1 MLAEI
6 FRFELRYQLR
16 QPVFLL
22 AAAFFFLS
30 AFLAVTTDAVV
41 IGGAIGNVDRN
52 APFVIVQ
59 LLLVMSLMGVFVTTA
74 FVASPVLR
82 DRETGTHELFFSSPI
97 RKRDYLVGR
106 FAGAM
111 AVALAVFVPVAL
123 GVLLGSLMPWL
134 EPERVGPFRLG
145 PYLQGLL
152 VFVVPNVLFTG
163 SVQFALATVTRSLVA
178 TYASVVGMFVAY
190 GIAGSLLSD
199 IENESLAAMLDPFG
213 GGAFGIATRYWTV
226 AERNTMLLPVD
237 GALLANRLVVLGL
250 GALVLAA
257 AYRRFSFTVV
267 ERQPGR
273 RWWQWWRRGRD
284 ERSAEPVDPG
294 APRGGEG
301 GASSAETL
309 VAPAST
315 AVPALPGAP
324 GRVTLR
330 FSGLRQLAR
339 QTRLEVTGVV
349 RSMAFLV
356 ILAFG
361 VLNMIG
367 NSSMVDRLFGT
378 PVYPVTHLMISI
390 LQGGVLFVLI
400 IVTFYSG
407 ELVWRERTA
416 RVHELFDA
424 LPMPNWALWGAKLI
438 ALALV
443 VAALMLVSMLTGM
456 GIQAGRGY
464 YDFEVGL
471 YLRGLLLVGG
481 FPFLFAAV
489 AALFLQVAANNRY
502 LGYLL
507 MILYFISGPV
517 LAAWDFDHRLYQFGG
532 VPGAPYSDMNGFGH
546 FVQPLV
552 WFRVY
557 WTLGAGLLAVV
568 IHLLWVRGVAAGLRD
583 RLRIARQ
590 RFTPVVRATAG
601 AFALGFVATG
611 GYIFYNTNVLNEYV
625 PGDLREER
633 LARYERQYKQ
643 YEALPQPKITALYA
657 EVDIYPERRAVDIRG
672 RYTLR
677 NPDDSPVNALHLT
690 INPVLIVRSIDAPGL
705 RLELDD
711 DTLGYRIYDLDA
723 PLAPGASMEL
733 AFEVAVENP
742 GFVNSG
748 SNTSVVAN
756 GTFFNNFAYLPRIG
770 YARGAELVD
779 PNDRRRLGLAPIQR
793 MPSIDDAAA
802 RRNHYI
808 TPESDWIDFE
818 TVVSTSADQI
828 ALAPGYLQREW
839 TEGGRRYF
847 HYEMDAPIL
856 GLVAWLSADWEVARD
871 RWNDVAIE
879 IYHHPAHTYNV
890 ERMIDAVKKS
900 LDYLTSQFSPY
911 QHRQIRIVEFPRYA
925 RFAQS
930 LPNTIPFSESIG
942 FIARLD
948 EDDEE
953 AIDYPFYVT
962 AHEVAHQWWAHQVVG
977 GRVQGATVLSETMSQ
992 YAALMIMEREY
1003 GREQMRRFLKYE
1015 LDAYLSQRG
1024 GELIEELPLL
1034 RVENQGYIHYRKGS
1048 LVMYALRDYVGEEV
1062 LNAAL
1067 RRYVEAVGFQEPP
1080 YTYSREFLS
1089 FVREAVPP
1097 ELEYVIEDLFETITL
1112 YDNRL
1117 VDATYEPAPG
1127 GGYAVRLEVEAK
1139 KYRADGQGVETEIPV
1154 DDWID
1159 VAVFG
1164 EREPGA
1170 SPEGK
1175 LLALE
1180 KRKIDAGEAV
1190 LELVVD
1196 EEPRRAGI
1204 DPFTKLIDR
1213 NPDNNVAGVSLAD
1226 GS

>member
-16 QPVFLL
+16 QPIFLL

-41 IGGAIGNVDRN
+41 IGGSIGNVDRN
-52 APFVIVQ
+52 APFVILQ
-59 LLLVMSLMGVFVTTA
+59 LLLVMSLLGVFVTTA

-82 DRETGTHELFFSSPI
+82 DHEAGTHELFFTTPI

-134 EPERVGPFRLG
+134 DPERVGPFRAG

-152 VFVVPNVLFTG
+152 LFVVPNVLFTG
-163 SVQFALATVTRSLVA
+163 SVQFALATLTRSLVA

-190 GIAGSLLSD
+190 GIAGNLLAD
-199 IENESLAAMLDPFG
+199 IENETLAAMLDPFG

-250 GALVLAA
+250 AVLVFAA

-267 ERQPGR
+267 DRRPGR
-273 RWWQWWRRGRD
+273 RWWPWRRGRD
-284 ERSAEPVDPG
+284 EGLAEPGDPSRDAVEAQG
-294 APRGGEG
+294 A
-301 GASSAETL
+301 A
-309 VAPAST
+309 
-315 AVPALPGAP
+315 AVPALPGSS

-339 QTRLEVTGVV
+339 QTRLEVAGVV

-361 VLNMIG
+361 VLNMLG

-424 LPMPNWALWGAKLI
+424 LPVPNWALWGAKLI
-438 ALALV
+438 ALALI
-443 VAALMLVSMLTGM
+443 VAALMLVSILTGM
-456 GIQAGRGY
+456 GIQAWRGY

-471 YLRGLLLVGG
+471 YLRGLLLAGG

-489 AALFLQVAANNRY
+489 VALFLQVAANNRY

-507 MILYFISGPV
+507 MILYFISVPV

-532 VPGAPYSDMNGFGH
+532 APGAPYSDMNGFGH

-552 WFRVY
+552 WFSLY
-557 WTLGAGLLAVV
+557 WTLGAGMLAVV
-568 IHLLWVRGVAAGLRD
+568 IHLLWVRGVAGGLRD

-590 RFTPVVRATAG
+590 RFTPAVRATAG
-601 AFALGFVATG
+601 AFALGFVAAG
-611 GYIFYNTNVLNEYV
+611 AYIFYNTNVLNEYV
-625 PGDLREER
+625 PGDLQEER

-677 NPDDSPVNALHLT
+677 NPEESPVDALHLSL
-690 INPVLIVRSIDAPGL
+690 NPELIVRSIDAPGL

-770 YARGAELVD
+770 YARAVELVD

-802 RRNHYI
+802 RRHHYI

-818 TVVSTSADQI
+818 TVVSTSPDQI

-879 IYHHPAHTYNV
+879 VYHHHAHTYNV

-1015 LDAYLSQRG
+1015 LDSYLSQRG

-1048 LVMYALRDYVGEEV
+1048 LVMYALRDYVGEEA

-1067 RRYVEAVGFQEPP
+1067 RRYVEAVRFQEPP

-1097 ELEYVIEDLFETITL
+1097 ELDYIIEDLFETITL

-1127 GGYAVRLEVEAK
+1127 GGYVVRLEVEAK

-1159 VAVFG
+1159 LAVFG
-1164 EREPGA
+1164 TRAPGA

-1180 KRKIDAGEAV
+1180 KRRIDDGRATF
-1190 LELVVD
+1190 ELVVD

-1213 NPDNNVAGVSLAD
+1213 NPDNNVAAVSVAD

>member
-6 FRFELRYQLR
+6 LRFELRYQLR

-41 IGGAIGNVDRN
+41 IGGSIGNVDRN
-52 APFVIVQ
+52 APFVILQ
-59 LLLVMSLMGVFVTTA
+59 LLLVMSLLGVFVTTA

-82 DRETGTHELFFSSPI
+82 DHETGTHELFFTTPI

-106 FAGAM
+106 FVGALV
-111 AVALAVFVPVAL
+111 VALAVFVPVTLA
-123 GVLLGSLMPWL
+123 VLLGSLMPWL
-134 EPERVGPFRLG
+134 EPERVGPFRAG

-152 VFVVPNVLFTG
+152 IFVVPNVLFTG
-163 SVQFALATVTRSLVA
+163 SLQFALATATRSLVA
-178 TYASVVGMFVAY
+178 TYASVVGLFVAY
-190 GIAGSLLSD
+190 GVAGNLLAD
-199 IENESLAAMLDPFG
+199 VENETLAAMLDPFG
-213 GGAFGIATRYWTV
+213 GGAFGTATRYWTV
-226 AERNTMLLPVD
+226 AERNTMLLPLD
-237 GALLANRLVVLGL
+237 GALLANRLAVLGL
-250 GALVLAA
+250 AVLVFAI
-257 AYRRFSFTVV
+257 AYRSFSFTVV
-267 ERQPGR
+267 ERRPGR
-273 RWWQWWRRGRD
+273 RWWWRR
-284 ERSAEPVDPG
+284 ERRPADAGAPSGEEAVAPG
-294 APRGGEG
+294 AGELD
-301 GASSAETL
+301 AS
-309 VAPAST
+309 VST
-315 AVPALPGAP
+315 AVPALPGAS
-324 GRVTLR
+324 GSMTLD

-339 QTRLEVTGVV
+339 QTRLEVAGVV
-349 RSMAFLV
+349 RSTAFLV

-361 VLNMIG
+361 VLNMLG
-367 NSSMVDRLFGT
+367 NSSMVDRIFGT

-438 ALALV
+438 ALALI

-456 GIQAGRGY
+456 GIQAWRGY

-471 YLRGLLLVGG
+471 YLRGLVLAGG

-489 AALFLQVAANNRY
+489 VALFLQVAANSRY

-507 MILYFISGPV
+507 MILYFISAPV
-517 LAAWDFDHRLYQFGG
+517 LAAWDFDHRLYQLGG
-532 VPGAPYSDMNGFGH
+532 APGAPYSDMNGFGH

-552 WFRVY
+552 WFSLY
-557 WTLGAGLLAVV
+557 WTLGAGMLAVLV
-568 IHLLWVRGVAAGLRD
+568 HLLWVRGVAGGLRD

-590 RFTPVVRATAG
+590 RFTPSVRATAG
-601 AFALGFVATG
+601 AFALAFVAAG
-611 GYIFYNTNVLNEYV
+611 SYIFYNTNVLNEYV

-633 LARYERQYKQ
+633 VARYERQYKQ
-643 YEALPQPKITALYA
+643 YEDLPQPKITALYA

-677 NPDDSPVNALHLT
+677 NPEESPVDVLHLS
-690 INPVLIVRSIDAPGL
+690 INPELIVRSIGAPGL

-711 DTLGYRIYDLDA
+711 DTLGYRIYGLDA

-733 AFEVAVENP
+733 AFDVAIENP

-770 YARGAELVD
+770 YARAVELVD

-793 MPSIDDAAA
+793 MPSLDDAEA
-802 RRNHYI
+802 RRHHYI

-839 TEGGRRYF
+839 TEDGRRFF
-847 HYEMDAPIL
+847 HYRMDAPIL

-879 IYHHPAHTYNV
+879 VYHHHAHTYNV

-948 EDDEE
+948 EDDED

-962 AHEVAHQWWAHQVVG
+962 AHEVAHQWWAHQVIG

-1015 LDAYLSQRG
+1015 LDSYLSQRG

-1048 LVMYALRDYVGEEV
+1048 LVMYALRDYVGEDA

-1067 RRYVEAVGFQEPP
+1067 RRYVEAVRFQEPP
-1080 YTYSREFLS
+1080 YTYAREFLS

-1117 VDATYEPAPG
+1117 LDATYEPAPG
-1127 GGYAVRLEVEAK
+1127 GGYVVRLEVEAK

-1159 VAVFG
+1159 LAVFG
-1164 EREPGA
+1164 DREPGA

-1180 KRKIDAGEAV
+1180 KRRIDAGETV
-1190 LELVVD
+1190 FELVVD

-1213 NPDNNVAGVSLAD
+1213 NPDNNVAGVRVAD

>member
-6 FRFELRYQLR
+6 LRFELRYQLR
-16 QPVFLL
+16 QPVFVL

-41 IGGAIGNVDRN
+41 IGGSIGNVNRN
-52 APFVIVQ
+52 APFVILQ

-74 FVASPVLR
+74 FLASPVLR
-82 DRETGTHELFFSSPI
+82 DRETGTHELFFSTPI

-106 FAGAM
+106 FVGALV
-111 AVALAVFVPVAL
+111 VALAVFVPVVL

-163 SVQFALATVTRSLVA
+163 SLQFALATATRSLVA

-190 GIAGSLLSD
+190 GIAGSLLAD
-199 IENESLAAMLDPFG
+199 IENENLAAMLDPFG

-250 GALVLAA
+250 AALVFAA

-267 ERQPGR
+267 EGRPGHR
-273 RWWQWWRRGRD
+273 WRWWRARRTAGTR
-284 ERSAEPVDPG
+284 EPGGKDVDAGDAAARAAVPSR
-294 APRGGEG
+294 AAVP
-301 GASSAETL
+301 
-309 VAPAST
+309 APA
-315 AVPALPGAP
+315 AVPALPAAP
-324 GRVTLR
+324 PPVTLH

-339 QTRLEVTGVV
+339 QTRLEVASVA

-361 VLNMIG
+361 ILNMLG

-400 IVTFYSG
+400 IVTFYGG
-407 ELVWRERTA
+407 ELAWRERTA

-443 VAALMLVSMLTGM
+443 VAALMLVSILTGM
-456 GIQAGRGY
+456 GIQAWRGY

-471 YLRGLLLVGG
+471 YLRGVLLVGG

-489 AALFLQVAANNRY
+489 VALFLQVVANNRY

-517 LAAWDFDHRLYQFGG
+517 LAAWDFDHGLYQLGG
-532 VPGAPYSDMNGFGH
+532 SPGVPYSDMNGFGH

-552 WFRVY
+552 WFRLY
-557 WTLGAGLLAVV
+557 WTLGAGLLAVA
-568 IHLLWVRGVAAGLRD
+568 IHLLWVRGTAGGLRD
-583 RLRIARQ
+583 RLRLARQ
-590 RFTPVVRATAG
+590 RFTPAVRATAG
-601 AFALGFVATG
+601 ALALCFAACGA
-611 GYIFYNTNVLNEYV
+611 YIFYNTNVLNEYV
-625 PGDLREER
+625 PGDVREER
-633 LARYERQYKQ
+633 LARYERDYKQ
-643 YEALPQPKITALYA
+643 YEALPQPKIAALYA

-677 NPDDSPVNALHLT
+677 NTEESPVDALHMS
-690 INPVLIVRSIDAPGL
+690 INPDVTVRSMDAQGL

-711 DTLGYRIYDLDA
+711 DTLGYRIYGLAA
-723 PLAPGASMEL
+723 PLAPGATMEL
-733 AFEVAVENP
+733 AFEVAIENP

-756 GTFFNNFAYLPRIG
+756 GTFFNSFTYLPRIG

-802 RRNHYI
+802 RRDHYI
-808 TPESDWIDFE
+808 TAESDWIDFE

-839 TEGGRRYF
+839 TEDGRRYF
-847 HYEMDAPIL
+847 HYRMDAPIL

-879 IYHHPAHTYNV
+879 VYHHHAHTYNV

-953 AIDYPFYVT
+953 AIDYPFYVI

-977 GRVQGATVLSETMSQ
+977 GRVQSATVLSETMSQ

-1015 LDAYLSQRG
+1015 LDSYLSQRG

-1048 LVMYALRDYVGEEV
+1048 LVMYALRDYVGEDA

-1067 RRYVEAVGFQEPP
+1067 RRYVEAVRFQEPP
-1080 YTYSREFLS
+1080 YTYSREFPS

-1127 GGYAVRLEVEAK
+1127 GGYVVRLEVEAK

-1164 EREPGA
+1164 DREPGA

-1180 KRKIDAGEAV
+1180 KRKIDGGDTV
-1190 LELVVD
+1190 FELVVD

-1213 NPDNNVAGVSLAD
+1213 NPDNNVASANPAD

>member
-30 AFLAVTTDAVV
+30 AFLAVTTDVVV
-41 IGGAIGNVDRN
+41 IGGSIGNVDRN
-52 APFVIVQ
+52 APFVILQ

-82 DRETGTHELFFSSPI
+82 DRETGTHELFFSAPI

-106 FAGAM
+106 FAGAL
-111 AVALAVFVPVAL
+111 AVALAVFVPVVL

-134 EPERVGPFRLG
+134 DPERVGPLRLG

-152 VFVVPNVLFTG
+152 VFVLPTVLFTG
-163 SVQFALATVTRSLVA
+163 SIQFALATLTRSLVA
-178 TYASVVGMFVAY
+178 TYASVVGLFVAY
-190 GIAGSLLSD
+190 GVAGNLLAD
-199 IENESLAAMLDPFG
+199 VENETLAAMLDPFG
-213 GGAFGIATRYWTV
+213 GGAFGVATRYWTV
-226 AERNTMLLPVD
+226 AERNTLLLPLD
-237 GALLANRLVVLGL
+237 GTLLANRLLVVGL
-250 GALVLAA
+250 AVLVFAA
-257 AYRRFSFTVV
+257 AYRRFSFTVA
-267 ERQPGR
+267 ERAGR
-273 RWWQWWRRGRD
+273 RWWRRR
-284 ERSAEPVDPG
+284 ERMPADWAESSGGETG
-294 APRGGEG
+294 APSGGG
-301 GASSAETL
+301 L
-309 VAPAST
+309 DAPVST
-315 AVPALPGAP
+315 AVPALPGAS
-324 GRVTLR
+324 GMVTLH
-330 FSGLRQLAR
+330 FSGIRQLAR
-339 QTRLEVTGVV
+339 QTRMEVAGVV
-349 RSMAFLV
+349 RSTAFLV

-367 NSSMVDRLFGT
+367 NSSMVDRLYGT
-378 PVYPVTHLMISI
+378 PVHPVTHLMMTI
-390 LQGGVLFVLI
+390 LQGSALFVLI

-407 ELVWRERTA
+407 ELVWRERAA

-438 ALALV
+438 ALAVV
-443 VAALMLVSMLTGM
+443 VAALMLVSILTGM
-456 GIQAGRGY
+456 GIQAWRGY

-471 YLRGLLLVGG
+471 YLRGTLLAGG
-481 FPFLFAAV
+481 VPFLLAAV
-489 AALFLQVAANNRY
+489 LALFLQVAVNNRY

-517 LAAWDFDHRLYQFGG
+517 LSAWDFDHRLYQYGSA
-532 VPGAPYSDMNGFGH
+532 PGAPYSDMNGFGH
-546 FVQPLV
+546 FVEPLV
-552 WFRVY
+552 WFHLY
-557 WTLGAGLLAVV
+557 WTLGAGMLAVV
-568 IHLLWVRGVAAGLRD
+568 IHLLWVRGVAGGLRD
-583 RLRIARQ
+583 RLRLARQ
-590 RFTPVVRATAG
+590 RFTPGVRLTAG
-601 AFALGFVATG
+601 ALALGFAGSG

-625 PGDLREER
+625 PGDVREER

-677 NPDDSPVNALHLT
+677 NTTPAPVDALHLT
-690 INPVLIVRSIDAPGL
+690 INPVLTVRSVDAPGL
-705 RLELDD
+705 RPRLDD

-733 AFEVAVENP
+733 AFDVAIENP
-742 GFVNSG
+742 GFVNGG
-748 SNTSVVAN
+748 SNRSVVAN
-756 GTFFNNFAYLPRIG
+756 GTFFNNFAYFPRIG
-770 YARGAELVD
+770 YAREAELGN
-779 PNDRRRLGLAPIQR
+779 PNDRRRLGLAPIR
-793 MPSIDDAAA
+793 RLPSLDDAAA
-802 RRNHYI
+802 RRHHYI

-818 TVVSTSADQI
+818 TVVSTSADQV

-847 HYEMDAPIL
+847 HYRMDAPIL

-879 IYHHPAHTYNV
+879 VYHHHAHTYNV

-900 LDYLTSQFSPY
+900 LDYLTGEFGPY
-911 QHRQIRIVEFPRYA
+911 QHRQLRIVEFPRYA
-925 RFAQS
+925 GFAQS

-948 EDDEE
+948 EDDAE

-977 GRVQGATVLSETMSQ
+977 GRVQGATLLSETMSQ
-992 YAALMIMEREY
+992 YAALMVMEREY
-1003 GREQMRRFLKYE
+1003 GRDQMRRFLKYE
-1015 LDAYLSQRG
+1015 LDGYLRARG

-1048 LVMYALRDYVGEEV
+1048 LVMYALRDYVGEEA

-1067 RRYVEAVGFQEPP
+1067 RRYVEAVRFQEPP
-1080 YTYSREFLS
+1080 YTYAREFLS

-1117 VDATYEPAPG
+1117 VDATYEPAPD
-1127 GGYAVRLEVEAK
+1127 GGYLVRLEVEAQK
-1139 KYRADGQGVETEIPV
+1139 FRADGQGVETEVPV

-1164 EREPGA
+1164 DREPGA

-1175 LLALE
+1175 LLVLE
-1180 KRKIDAGEAV
+1180 KRRIDGGRTTF
-1190 LELVVD
+1190 ELVVD

-1213 NPDNNVAGVSLAD
+1213 NPDNNVAGVDAAD

>member
-30 AFLAVTTDAVV
+30 AFLAVTTDALV
-41 IGGAIGNVDRN
+41 IGGPIGNVDLN
-52 APFVIVQ
+52 APFVILQ
-59 LLLVMSLMGVFVTTA
+59 LLLVMSLLGVFVTTA

-82 DRETGTHELFFSSPI
+82 DRETGTHELFFATPI

-106 FAGAM
+106 FAGAL
-111 AVALAVFVPVAL
+111 AVALAVFVPVLL
-123 GVLLGSLMPWL
+123 GVLIGSLMPWL
-134 EPERVGPFRLG
+134 DPERVGPFRPG

-163 SVQFALATVTRSLVA
+163 SLQFALATLTRSLVA

-190 GIAGSLLSD
+190 GIAGNLLAD
-199 IENESLAAMLDPFG
+199 IENETLAGLLDPFG
-213 GGAFGIATRYWTV
+213 GGAFGMATRYWTV
-226 AERNTMLLPVD
+226 AERNTMLVPVD
-237 GALLANRLVVLGL
+237 GALLANRLIVPGIAVLVF
-250 GALVLAA
+250 AV
-257 AYRRFSFTVV
+257 AYGRFSFTVG
-267 ERQPGR
+267 ERPAR
-273 RWWQWWRRGRD
+273 RWWRWRAGRPAGSGEPSGD
-284 ERSAEPVDPG
+284 EAEATTRTG
-294 APRGGEG
+294 
-301 GASSAETL
+301 
-309 VAPAST
+309 
-315 AVPALPGAP
+315 VPELPGVS

-339 QTRLEVTGVV
+339 QTRMEVAGAV
-349 RSMAFLV
+349 RSTAFLV

-367 NSSMVDRLFGT
+367 NSSMVDSLFGT

-443 VAALMLVSMLTGM
+443 VGALMLVSILTGI
-456 GIQAGRGY
+456 GIQASRGY

-471 YLRGLLLVGG
+471 YLRGMLLVGG
-481 FPFLFAAV
+481 VPFLLAAV
-489 AALFLQVAANNRY
+489 LALFLQVVANNRY

-507 MILYFISGPV
+507 MILYFVSGPV
-517 LAAWDFDHRLYQFGG
+517 LSAWDFDHRLYQYGSA
-532 VPGAPYSDMNGFGH
+532 PGAPYSDMNGFGH
-546 FVQPLV
+546 FVQPLL
-552 WFRVY
+552 WFHLY
-557 WTLGAGLLAVV
+557 WTLGAGMLAVV
-568 IHLLWVRGVAAGLRD
+568 IHLLWVRGVAGGLRD
-583 RLRIARQ
+583 RLRVARQ
-590 RFTPVVRATAG
+590 RFTPAVRLTLGVLALC
-601 AFALGFVATG
+601 FAATG
-611 GYIFYNTNVLNEYV
+611 SYIFYNTNVLNEYV

-633 LARYERQYKQ
+633 LARYERRYKQ

-657 EVDIYPERRAVDIRG
+657 DVDIFPERRAVDVRG

-677 NPDDSPVNALHLT
+677 NVNRSPVDTLHMS
-690 INPVLIVRSIDAPGL
+690 INPELTVRSIEAPGL
-705 RLELDD
+705 RLELED
-711 DTLGYRIYDLDA
+711 DTLGYRIYNLDA
-723 PLAPGASMEL
+723 PLAVGESMEL

-742 GFVNSG
+742 GFVNG
-748 SNTSVVAN
+748 RSNTSVVGN
-756 GTFFNNFAYLPRIG
+756 GTFFNNFTYLPRIG
-770 YARGAELVD
+770 YARGAELGD

-839 TEGGRRYF
+839 TEDGRRYF
-847 HYEMDAPIL
+847 HYRMDAPIL

-871 RWNDVAIE
+871 RWNEVAIE
-879 IYHHPAHTYNV
+879 VYHHRAHTYNV

-948 EDDEE
+948 EEDEE

-962 AHEVAHQWWAHQVVG
+962 AHEVAHQWWAHQVVA

-1003 GREQMRRFLKYE
+1003 GPEQMRRFLKYE
-1015 LDAYLSQRG
+1015 LDSYLSARG

-1034 RVENQGYIHYRKGS
+1034 LVENQGYIHYRKGS
-1048 LVMYALRDYVGEEV
+1048 LVMYALRDYLGEEA

-1067 RRYVEAVGFQEPP
+1067 RRYVEGVRFQEPP

-1089 FVREAVPP
+1089 FIREAVPP

-1117 VDATYEPAPG
+1117 AGATAEPEPG
-1127 GGYAVRLEVEAK
+1127 GGFIVRLEVEAK
-1139 KYRADGQGVETEIPV
+1139 KFRADGQGSETEIPV

-1159 VAVFG
+1159 IAVFG
-1164 EREPGA
+1164 DREPGA

-1180 KRKIDAGEAV
+1180 KRKIDGGETV
-1190 LELVVD
+1190 FEIVVD

-1213 NPDNNVAGVSLAD
+1213 NPDDNLATVEIGD

>member
-6 FRFELRYQLR
+6 LRFELRYQLR

-22 AAAFFFLS
+22 AAAFFFLT

-41 IGGAIGNVDRN
+41 IGGSIGNVDRN
-52 APFVIVQ
+52 APFVILQ
-59 LLLVMSLMGVFVTTA
+59 LLLVMSLLGVFVTTA

-82 DRETGTHELFFSSPI
+82 DHETGTHELFFTTPI

-106 FAGAM
+106 FVGALV
-111 AVALAVFVPVAL
+111 VALAVFVPVAL
-123 GVLLGSLMPWL
+123 AVLLGSLMPWL
-134 EPERVGPFRLG
+134 EPERVGPFRAG

-152 VFVVPNVLFTG
+152 IFVVPNVLFTG
-163 SVQFALATVTRSLVA
+163 SLQFALATATRSLVA
-178 TYASVVGMFVAY
+178 TYAGVVGLFVAY
-190 GIAGSLLSD
+190 GVAGNLLAD
-199 IENESLAAMLDPFG
+199 VENETLASMLDPFG
-213 GGAFGIATRYWTV
+213 GGAFGTATRYWTV
-226 AERNTMLLPVD
+226 AERNTMLLPLD

-250 GALVLAA
+250 AVLVFTA

-267 ERQPGR
+267 ERRPGR
-273 RWWQWWRRGRD
+273 RWWWRRR
-284 ERSAEPVDPG
+284 EPRPADAG
-294 APRGGEG
+294 APSGDEAVAPRAG
-301 GASSAETL
+301 GAAAPVSA
-309 VAPAST
+309 
-315 AVPALPGAP
+315 AVPVPTAP
-324 GRVTLR
+324 SGSMTLR

-339 QTRLEVTGVV
+339 QTRMEVAGVV
-349 RSMAFLV
+349 RSTAFLV

-361 VLNMIG
+361 VLNMLG
-367 NSSMVDRLFGT
+367 NSSVVDRMFGT

-438 ALALV
+438 ALAV
-443 VAALMLVSMLTGM
+443 IVAALMLVSMLTGM
-456 GIQAGRGY
+456 GIQAWRGY

-471 YLRGLLLVGG
+471 YLRGLVLAGG

-489 AALFLQVAANNRY
+489 VALFLQVAANNRY

-507 MILYFISGPV
+507 MILYFISVPV
-517 LAAWDFDHRLYQFGG
+517 LAAWDFDHRLYQLGG
-532 VPGAPYSDMNGFGH
+532 APGAPYSDMNGFGH

-552 WFRVY
+552 WFSLY
-557 WTLGAGLLAVV
+557 WTLGAGMLSVLV
-568 IHLLWVRGVAAGLRD
+568 HLLWVRGVAGGLRD
-583 RLRIARQ
+583 RLHVARQ
-590 RFTPVVRATAG
+590 RFTPAVRATAG

-611 GYIFYNTNVLNEYV
+611 AYIFYNTNVLNEYV

-643 YEALPQPKITALYA
+643 YESLPQPKITALYA

-677 NPDDSPVNALHLT
+677 NPGEAPVDALHLS
-690 INPVLIVRSIDAPGL
+690 INPELIVRSIAAPGL
-705 RLELDD
+705 RLALDD

-733 AFEVAVENP
+733 GFEVAIENP
-742 GFVNSG
+742 GFVNTG

-770 YARGAELVD
+770 YARAVELVD

-793 MPSIDDAAA
+793 MPSLDDAAA
-802 RRNHYI
+802 RRHHYI

-839 TEGGRRYF
+839 TEDGRRFF

-879 IYHHPAHTYNV
+879 VYHHHAHTYNV

-911 QHRQIRIVEFPRYA
+911 QHRQIRIVEFPRYS

-948 EDDEE
+948 EDDED

-962 AHEVAHQWWAHQVVG
+962 AHEVAHQWWAHQVIG

-992 YAALMIMEREY
+992 YVALMIMEREY

-1015 LDAYLSQRG
+1015 LDSYLSQRG

-1048 LVMYALRDYVGEEV
+1048 LVMYALRDYVGEEA

-1067 RRYVEAVGFQEPP
+1067 RRYVEAVRFQEPP

-1112 YDNRL
+1112 YENRL

-1127 GGYAVRLEVEAK
+1127 GGYLVRLEVEAK

-1159 VAVFG
+1159 LAVFG
-1164 EREPGA
+1164 DREPGA

-1180 KRKIDAGEAV
+1180 KRRIDAGEAV
-1190 LELVVD
+1190 FELVVD

-1213 NPDNNVAGVSLAD
+1213 NPDDNMANANAAD
-1226 GS
+1226 GF

>member
-41 IGGAIGNVDRN
+41 IGGSIGNVDRN
-52 APFVIVQ
+52 APFVILQ

-82 DRETGTHELFFSSPI
+82 DRETGTHELFFSTPI

-106 FAGAM
+106 FAGAL
-111 AVALAVFVPVAL
+111 AVALAVFVPVVL
-123 GVLLGSLMPWL
+123 GVVLGSLMPWL
-134 EPERVGPFRLG
+134 DPERVGPFRAA

-163 SVQFALATVTRSLVA
+163 SIQFALATATRSLVA

-190 GIAGSLLSD
+190 GIAGNLLAD
-199 IENESLAAMLDPFG
+199 IENETLAAMLDPFG

-237 GALLANRLVVLGL
+237 GALLANRLVMLGIAVLVFL
-250 GALVLAA
+250 A

-267 ERQPGR
+267 DRPPRR
-273 RWWQWWRRGRD
+273 RWWQWWRRARD
-284 ERSAEPVDPG
+284 EESAEPGDPSRD
-294 APRGGEG
+294 AVE
-301 GASSAETL
+301 AQA
-309 VAPAST
+309 AA
-315 AVPALPGAP
+315 AVPALPGSS

-339 QTRLEVTGVV
+339 QTRLEVAGVV

-361 VLNMIG
+361 VLNMLG

-438 ALALV
+438 ALALIV
-443 VAALMLVSMLTGM
+443 GALMLVSILTGM
-456 GIQAGRGY
+456 GIQASRGY

-471 YLRGLLLVGG
+471 YLRGLLLAGG

-489 AALFLQVAANNRY
+489 VALFLQVAANNRY

-507 MILYFISGPV
+507 MILYFISVPV

-532 VPGAPYSDMNGFGH
+532 APGAPYSDMNGFGH
-546 FVQPLV
+546 FVEPLV
-552 WFRVY
+552 WFSLY
-557 WTLGAGLLAVV
+557 WALGAGMLAVV

-590 RFTPVVRATAG
+590 RFTPAVRATAG
-601 AFALGFVATG
+601 AFALGFVAAG

-677 NPDDSPVNALHLT
+677 NPDESQVDALHLS
-690 INPVLIVRSIDAPGL
+690 INPELIVRSLDAPGL

-711 DTLGYRIYDLDA
+711 DTLGYRIYELDA

-733 AFEVAVENP
+733 AFEVAIENP

-839 TEGGRRYF
+839 TEAGRRYF
-847 HYEMDAPIL
+847 HYRMDSPIL

-879 IYHHPAHTYNV
+879 VYHHHAHTYNV

-977 GRVQGATVLSETMSQ
+977 ARVQGATVLSETMSQ

-1003 GREQMRRFLKYE
+1003 GRDQMRRFLKYE
-1015 LDAYLSQRG
+1015 LDSYLSQRG

-1034 RVENQGYIHYRKGS
+1034 LVENQGYIHYRKGS
-1048 LVMYALRDYVGEEV
+1048 LVMYALRDYVGEEA

-1067 RRYVEAVGFQEPP
+1067 RRYVEAVRFQDPP

-1117 VDATYEPAPG
+1117 VDATYEPASG

-1180 KRKIDAGEAV
+1180 KRRIDAGEAV
-1190 LELVVD
+1190 FELVVD

-1213 NPDNNVAGVSLAD
+1213 NPDNNVAGVSAAG